1 MLLKVSFDVVD
12 GITGTGDF
20 VASGIH
26 VHHEACWCDTNQY
39 QHNQT
44 NAFLTIVCAVRKRHA
59 DSGKDQR
66 DTRPERRL
74 FLAVFLFTL
83 RWGQVDTGAFLG
95 AAPVATQQEN
105 QTASKHQADNRGN
118 DQRTENT

>member
-1 MLLKVSFDVVD
+1 MLLKVSFDVVY
-12 GITGTGDF
+12 GITGKGDL

-26 VHHEACWCDTNQY
+26 VHHEACWRDANQY

-44 NAFLTIVCAVRKRHA
+44 IAFLTIVRAVLKRHA

-74 FLAVFLFTL
+74 LLAVCPFTL
-83 RWGQVDTGAFLG
+83 RGGQVDTGAVLG